1 LSTPVLHPRP
11 LAGASGLLRWV
22 LVSALFLFVTA
33 TPVVFYRHV
42 YNQSKRLREVT
53 PDKVYRSGEMTVD
66 GFTGAVRRHGL
77 RTVINLQD
85 EYPDPDLPTGPWSL
99 STVKESVL
107 CRQLGVR
114 YLWMPPDL
122 LPRRRIPAERPHALD
137 RFFGLLDDPAT
148 YPVLLHCR
156 AGLHRTGVMVAA
168 YRMEYEG
175 WDRRRAL
182 QELRDNGF
190 GLWVSTSAND
200 YITQYLLT
208 FRRGVRPK
216 SEGGIRNAERKQ
228 VPHPALPSR
237 PESRLPGSELE

>member
-1 LSTPVLHPRP
+1 LW
-11 LAGASGLLRWV
+11 RWV
-22 LVSALFLFVTA
+22 LVSALVLFVTA

-42 YNQSKRLREVT
+42 YTQSKRLREVT
-53 PDKVYRSGEMTVD
+53 PDRVYRSGEMTVD
-66 GFTGAVRRHGL
+66 GFTDAVRRYGL

-85 EYPDPDLPTGPWSL
+85 EYPDPDLPLTPWSL
-99 STVKESVL
+99 GTVKESVL

-137 RFFGLLDDPAT
+137 RFFELMDDPAA

-175 WDRRRAL
+175 WDKQRAL

-190 GLWVSTSAND
+190 GLWVSTAAND
-200 YITQYLLT
+200 YITQYILT
-208 FRRGVRPK
+208 FRRGVR
-216 SEGGIRNAERKQ
+216 SNAHRKQ
-228 VPHPALPSR
+228 VPNADPPSR
-237 PESRLPGSELE
+237 SESRAPSSELE